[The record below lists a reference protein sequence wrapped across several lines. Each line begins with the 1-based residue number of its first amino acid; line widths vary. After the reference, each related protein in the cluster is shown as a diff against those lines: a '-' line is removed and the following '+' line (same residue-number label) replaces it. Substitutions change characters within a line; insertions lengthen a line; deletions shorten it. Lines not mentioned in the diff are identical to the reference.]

1 MFLEKSN
8 EHFFGYIFPL
18 DWRKKSSTEALVS
31 LRENKLAGNLLR
43 EVILKNTSRID
54 GEYS

>member
-18 DWRKKSSTEALVS
+18 DLRKKSSTEALVS